1 MLSFLREQGGVDVP
15 SRKGDVETGQ
25 TPDGGGEQPREEQY
39 LTVADHGGR
48 TRKSTILLAVLFIAG
63 LLCLWFMIKKSTPS
77 AAVAITVDTE
87 EAQVEAAIARLT
99 GFKSELFNRMDE
111 IVKKFYEFSNVL
123 QVKVNELA
131 KNPFSLELDLVSAKK
146 PEEEKAP
153 AIDAALVW
161 RQEIERKAQE
171 MQLLSIV
178 QSDRGTC
185 CMIGD
190 QILRQGDSIEGF
202 KVRQIG
208 QDYATLEWAPEH
220 DDRPAGAEKDRIE
233 IVLRLPK

>member
-1 MLSFLREQGGVDVP
+1 
-15 SRKGDVETGQ
+15 
-25 TPDGGGEQPREEQY
+25 
-39 LTVADHGGR
+39 
-48 TRKSTILLAVLFIAG
+48 
-63 LLCLWFMIKKSTPS
+63 
-77 AAVAITVDTE
+77 
-87 EAQVEAAIARLT
+87 
-99 GFKSELFNRMDE
+99 MDE

-123 QVKVNELA
+123 QVKVSELA

-161 RQEIERKAQE
+161 RQEIERKAQK

-178 QSDRGTC
+178 QSDKGTC

-208 QDYATLEWAPEH
+208 QDYATLEWAPDQ